1 MSTSFTL
8 SISYVHADY
17 YKHYDKHV
25 KNSIWFVFNEN
36 GIDTLIPLNIILSSM
51 SKPKPKNVKHREV
64 MNWRQK
70 PFCE

>member
-36 GIDTLIPLNIILSSM
+36 GIDTLIPLNVIFIEY
-51 SKPKPKNVKHREV
+51 VQTEA
-64 MNWRQK
+64 QK
-70 PFCE
+70 C